1 MGNSPGLDGA
11 SSSSIDTRVTLS
23 SSSSSE
29 SMDDNSVV
37 VSVKGDFEA
46 APAYSTAA
54 ASAGSTDAPA
64 GATSTSAAAA
74 AASRTLRWKLVN
86 YVLIPISL
94 PLLAVYWVVAL
105 LLGLLASFM
114 VWPSLLL
121 AQRLYWACPFIPY
134 IWRSPA
140 IRNKFGVLGSW
151 LLRLQFEG
159 AYCTTVVSR
168 LLTLPL
174 RPHLPDFYLLG
185 FPVSDTRVAQLHR
198 GLLLEPHQRVLA
210 AVGSHKAPLLV
221 QHPAWS
227 PGHKALQA
235 ALLVTITSC
244 AAHLRHQMLRQH
256 SQHPPTLS
264 PCCFLSYRS
273 VAPPAWLPT

>member
-1 MGNSPGLDGA
+1 M
-11 SSSSIDTRVTLS
+11 RVTLS

-29 SMDDNSVV
+29 IMEDSSVV

-46 APAYSTAA
+46 AAAYSTAA

-64 GATSTSAAAA
+64 GAASASAGATTAAH
-74 AASRTLRWKLVN
+74 RTLRWKLVN

-94 PLLAVYWVVAL
+94 PLIAVYWLLAL

-121 AQRLYWACPFIPY
+121 AQRMYWACPFIPY

-140 IRNKFGVLGSW
+140 IRAKFGVLGSW

-159 AYCTTVVSR
+159 AHCTTVVSR

-185 FPVSDTRVAQLHR
+185 FPVSHARVT
-198 GLLLEPHQRVLA
+198 
-210 AVGSHKAPLLV
+210 
-221 QHPAWS
+221 PA
-227 PGHKALQA
+227 
-235 ALLVTITSC
+235 
-244 AAHLRHQMLRQH
+244 
-256 SQHPPTLS
+256 
-264 PCCFLSYRS
+264 
-273 VAPPAWLPT
+273 